1 MAERTKTITTDL
13 LSFLMLIV
21 VIAVVGLVMR
31 SVQEYLAGDWRSV
44 ANCRTTYWQ
53 CSSEFGGTSV
63 GNAGDI
69 KFLGG
74 AKSCAQTTAYDAAIR
89 RASLECNFN
98 RSVRRNSCR
107 ELRTNCILP
116 NNPQYY

>member
-1 MAERTKTITTDL
+1 ML
-13 LSFLMLIV
+13 LV
-21 VIAVVGLVMR
+21 VIAVVGVVMR

-53 CSSEFGGTSV
+53 CSSEFGGAGI
-63 GNAGDI
+63 GNAGDL
-69 KFLGG
+69 KFLAG
-74 AKSCAQTTAYDAAIR
+74 AKSCTQTAAYDVAIR

>member
-1 MAERTKTITTDL
+1 MAQRTNTIVKDSLT
-13 LSFLMLIV
+13 FLMLLV
-21 VIAVVGLVMR
+21 VIVAVGVVMR
-31 SVQEYLAGDWRSV
+31 SVQEYLSGDWRSV
-44 ANCRTTYWQ
+44 ANCRSTYWQ
-53 CSSEFGGTSV
+53 CSSEFGGAGI
-63 GNAGDI
+63 GNTGDH
-69 KFLGG
+69 KFLAG